1 MTQCKKVGFKIL
13 SPLLC
18 FTQKETSPPNHHFTA
33 VLNKSIESVEH
44 TELLGTPLVNCQ
56 HVHPE
61 GSLHSSQFEN
71 LIHHDLRSCIAL
83 QSDLNA
89 GIICRKVTHPRDVD
103 QYLFTNEFGN
113 SHLKGRT
120 VHPMRHLPNHDLA
133 GPGLTFRDLH
143 DTTHLDAAASRSEIV
158 VDPLVSAN
166 LTRRGKIRPLD
177 VFLDFIN
184 RDIRIIDAR
193 TDAIDYLSHIVGRNI
208 SSHSH
213 RYSSSTI
220 Y

>member
-1 MTQCKKVGFKIL
+1 MG
-13 SPLLC
+13 
-18 FTQKETSPPNHHFTA
+18 
-33 VLNKSIESVEH
+33 
-44 TELLGTPLVNCQ
+44 
-56 HVHPE
+56 
-61 GSLHSSQFEN
+61 
-71 LIHHDLRSCIAL
+71 
-83 QSDLNA
+83 
-89 GIICRKVTHPRDVD
+89 
-103 QYLFTNEFGN
+103 
-113 SHLKGRT
+113 
-120 VHPMRHLPNHDLA
+120 HLPNHDLA

-143 DTTHLDAAASRSEIV
+143 DTPHLDTAASRSKIV